1 MDQEL
6 FNRLY
11 QEINPKKEENKEWFL
26 SLLDEEGQ
34 RAYEEN
40 RLSALMRLLR
50 ILYIDPLK
58 EKIKALEQKKQAIA
72 SSADYAARDYVDTVN
87 VDRQIVELKN
97 KIDTYKCFFEEPYFA
112 RMDLVDDKEG
122 YNSYYIGKKGD
133 EKLEIVD
140 WRAPLAKRYYQK
152 SKLSFSINEYDYK
165 IILRRALQ
173 TKNGKFI
180 DFKNEYLS
188 LKDYLTK
195 EEIGGRDEELI
206 FDPFLRGILKERKDE
221 STIRDIIETIQEK
234 QFEMITLPE
243 RENFVLQG
251 CAGSGKTMVL
261 LHRLSYLL
269 YNNEELSAR
278 DVLVI
283 TPSNSFND
291 FIDELA
297 TVLELEKVRT
307 VTMSDYFLS
316 ILEKLGVDLS
326 QKINPAILETKEYL
340 QYIYSPAFPQDIQ
353 NTLDK
358 VYDSVHGML
367 SSPECED
374 IISVILKNCEK
385 QRENYTAIRNSSQRV
400 RRTLLGEIKERAEGG
415 IYFTKP
421 FRDFMNALQT
431 VEEFLGRTLRS
442 EKSENQ
448 SYFYKELV
456 TFYKSAGEIVKKN
469 AAVIARARGDL
480 ADLRLTVEKEI
491 AEYKRYK
498 YRVGSHEFLTY
509 ADSIA
514 VRENLIKEID
524 KIAPLVEEIGDDCLI
539 FSDFY
544 EVLKGEKN
552 FTSLGKCEN
561 FIDLVRFFYKSTVK
575 KAKNKY
581 GVVGKGLVRSDA
593 YSICYLLS
601 LLGEKLPMRYSLV
614 FVDEGQDVSA
624 NEYDLLRRINAS
636 ASFNIFGDLKQNM
649 TSFRGIE
656 SWEEV
661 FPFPVHYLRQ
671 NYRNTNQIV
680 DFVSRTLDADMQSI
694 GFDGPEVAAVK
705 PYRIPS
711 FFKDITGLKAV
722 ITSEERLP
730 LYRKKSYNI
739 LRETGKI
746 SKTKINLMT
755 VYESKGLEFSAVAVD
770 DSDLSPHEKYIAY
783 TRALMTLGV
792 IEKTGENL

>member
-72 SSADYAARDYVDTVN
+72 SSADYAAHDYVDTVN

-206 FDPFLRGILKERKDE
+206 FDPYLRGILKERKDE

-431 VEEFLGRTLRS
+431 VEDFLGRTLRS

-456 TFYKSAGEIVKKN
+456 TFYKSAGDIVKRN

-491 AEYKRYK
+491 AEYRRYK

-575 KAKNKY
+575 KAKNKH

-649 TSFRGIE
+649 TSFRGID

-711 FFKDITGLKAV
+711 FFKDIAGLKAL
-722 ITSEERLP
+722 ITSEERLS

-792 IEKTGENL
+792 IETTGENR